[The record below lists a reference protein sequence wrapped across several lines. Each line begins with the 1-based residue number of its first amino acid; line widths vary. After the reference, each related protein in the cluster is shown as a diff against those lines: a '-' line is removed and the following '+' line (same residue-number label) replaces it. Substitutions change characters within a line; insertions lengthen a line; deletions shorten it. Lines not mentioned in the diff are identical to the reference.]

1 MSYVPECV
9 VQKSVDLVNKSDA
22 NAKSFYLKNFISKGI
37 IGAKSVH
44 PLLNYKTILYYL
56 L

>member
-1 MSYVPECV
+1 M

-22 NAKSFYLKNFISKGI
+22 NTESFYLKNFISKEI

-44 PLLNYKTILYYL
+44 PLLNYKSILYYL